1 VAPPWVPVPPVSY
14 GGTETIIDALA
25 RGYTAVGHEVLLCTT
40 GDSTCPVKRRWAFD
54 RAQGTHAEA
63 TLELHHLMH
72 AYRAAGA
79 VDIVHDHTRLG
90 PAYAACSTDTP
101 VVVTN
106 HGPFDDSFGALYRS
120 SARQVPIIAISHSQ
134 ARAAPADLP
143 IAKTI
148 RHGIDVAAFPFCF
161 EPDDY
166 SLFLGRMSPTKGA
179 HRAARI
185 ARETGERL
193 VIAAKMR
200 EEEERRYFE
209 DKVRPL
215 LNRDVVYVGEVDHDE
230 KLDLLVHARAL
241 INPIRWPEPFG
252 LVMIEA
258 LACGTP
264 VLAFPCGAAPEI
276 IQDDVTGFLC
286 SGEAD
291 MADKIHQVE
300 RLDRRACRASVQDAF
315 STERMVAE
323 HLQLY
328 ESLLVRESAAA

>member
-1 VAPPWVPVPPVSY
+1 M
-14 GGTETIIDALA
+14 IIDALA
-25 RGYTAVGHEVLLCTT
+25 RGYAAVGHEVLLCTT
-40 GDSTCPVKRRWAFD
+40 GDSTCPVERRWVYE

-63 TLELHHLMH
+63 SVELQHVMH
-72 AYRAAGA
+72 AYAAA
-79 VDIVHDHTRLG
+79 ADVDIVHDHTRLG
-90 PAYAACSTDTP
+90 PAYPACSTDTP

-106 HGPFDDSFGALYRS
+106 HGPFDDSFEALYRS
-120 SARQVPIIAISHSQ
+120 SSVQVPIIAISYSH
-134 ARAAPADLP
+134 ARGAPTDLP
-143 IAKTI
+143 VAKII
-148 RHGIDVAAFPFCF
+148 RHGVDVAAFPFCV

-185 ARETGERL
+185 AREIGERL

-200 EEEERRYFE
+200 EEEERCYFE
-209 DKVRPL
+209 DQVRPL

-230 KLDLLVHARAL
+230 KVGLLVHARAL
-241 INPIRWPEPFG
+241 INPIQWPEPFG
-252 LVMIEA
+252 LVMVEA

-291 MADKIHQVE
+291 MADKIDQIA
-300 RLDRRACRASVQDAF
+300 RLDRRACRASVQDVF

-328 ESLLVRESAAA
+328 ETLLVRESAVA